1 MNKLIVKLPITLL
14 FFLGIAF
21 SLKSLR
27 EPDLWW
33 QIRTG
38 EWILENGQIP
48 KQDVFSYTF
57 SGTEWVNVKWGSE
70 VLYALLTKATGPE
83 CVFIIQALAAC
94 LLVFFLL
101 RLGNSFH
108 SKFEDLAWPVALST
122 LLVVVSS
129 EYRMNGRPEMFSH
142 LFMVIFLWFLLSH
155 RKSPSY
161 KIFWLIPLQILWAN
175 MHEAFG
181 IGIVLVAIFFVG
193 DWVEY
198 LLSQR
203 GVIKTELKLP
213 KELSALLVGVVAAV
227 IINPNG
233 VTLLTKPLN
242 ILGQVY
248 ENKYTTELFD
258 FTTPDYW
265 QWNVYLAVALLVITK
280 VGWYLFF
287 LKAPKG
293 KRFTTVWQHTG
304 ISYLLAAAAFFY
316 LASTAYR
323 NVIFFVLVLSPA
335 LAFAIKELAGRF
347 AWLQKKPQGVTI
359 ALSAVILTVYIAV
372 VSNKYYEATNSRDR
386 FGMEVLSTYN
396 PTGAANFIK
405 ANNIKGK
412 CFSDYLTSSCLLWK
426 LQPEFKTFIDLRDLD
441 VFPAPF
447 FSTFAEAVTFPES
460 FKRLDSAYNFS
471 YVVLYR
477 PQFASLHRYLYNDST
492 YHLAFVDA
500 VAALYV
506 KQSDSKAE
514 VNFTSSTKIPT
525 STLAKAVNHIFN
537 PLYRGYDYAETNYDY
552 LAASYYN
559 TIGETAKAE
568 VAALKAA
575 TGKTEAYKGK
585 EMLGEIYYNKALATT
600 NADEKSQLLY
610 NAASYY
616 QQSIKEEPSFS
627 SAHLGLGAIYFQQ
640 QNYQMA
646 LTNFENAIKAD
657 KTNLNAYIFAAEC
670 CKYYINF
677 NNTESKGYTE
687 QAISYY
693 KKADS
698 LNPDNPNIMLNMGF
712 LYFRINDCKNSSKYL
727 KRVVDYEGLNPSEK
741 QQAKDCLQKCGS

>member
-1 MNKLIVKLPITLL
+1 MFLL
-14 FFLGIAF
+14 AIAF

-48 KQDVFSYTF
+48 KQDIFSYTF
-57 SGTEWVNVKWGSE
+57 SGAEWVNVKWGSE
-70 VLYALLTKATGPE
+70 VLYALLTKAAGPE
-83 CVFIIQALAAC
+83 CVFLLQALVAC
-94 LLVFFLL
+94 LLVFTLL
-101 RLGNSFH
+101 RL
-108 SKFEDLAWPVALST
+108 SKAFSPAQETFSWPAVLAVLFT
-122 LLVVVSS
+122 LIAS
-129 EYRMNGRPEMFSH
+129 EYRINGRPEMFSH
-142 LFMVIFLWFLLSH
+142 LFTVVFLWLLLQH
-155 RKSPSY
+155 RKNPSF
-161 KIFWLIPLQILWAN
+161 KILWLIPLQIVWAN

-193 DWVEY
+193 DWIEY
-198 LLSQR
+198 LLNKR
-203 GVIKTELKLP
+203 GILKSTIQLP
-213 KELSALLVGVVAAV
+213 KELSVLLIGVIVAV
-227 IINPNG
+227 IVNPNG

-265 QWNVYLAVALLVITK
+265 QWNIYLAIALLVITK

-287 LKAPKG
+287 LKAPKS
-293 KRFTTVWQHTG
+293 KRYSTVLQHTG
-304 ISYLLAAAAFFY
+304 ISYLLAALAFFY

-323 NVIFFVLVLSPA
+323 NVIFFVLLLLPA
-335 LAFAIKELAGRF
+335 LAFAVKELSNKAK
-347 AWLQKKPQGVTI
+347 WLQKHTLQVTAGV
-359 ALSAVILTVYIAV
+359 SVFILVLYVLV
-372 VSNKYYEATNSRDR
+372 VSNKYYELTNSRDR
-386 FGMEVLSTYN
+386 FGLEVLSTYN

-426 LQPEFKTFIDLRDLD
+426 LQPEFNTFIDLRDLD

-477 PQFASLHRYLYNDST
+477 PQFAALHRYLYTDST
-492 YHLAFVDA
+492 YSLAFVDP
-500 VAALYV
+500 VAAVYV
-506 KQSDSKAE
+506 KHAPAKDVA
-514 VNFTSSTKIPT
+514 FTTASPVAVSG
-525 STLAKAVNHIFN
+525 LANVVNHIFN
-537 PLYRGYDYAETNYDY
+537 PLYKPYNYAETNYDY
-552 LAASYYN
+552 LAASYYS

-568 VAALKAA
+568 ANAQKAA

-600 NADEKSQLLY
+600 NADEKAQLLY

-616 QQSIKEEPSFS
+616 QQSINEEPTFS
-627 SAHLGLGAIYFQQ
+627 PAHLGLGAVYFQQ

-646 LTNFENAIKAD
+646 LANFENAIKAD

-677 NNTESKGYTE
+677 NNAESKTYIE
-687 QAISYY
+687 RAIAYY
-693 KKADS
+693 KKADA

-712 LYFRINDCKNSSKYL
+712 LYFRINDCKNATGYLSK
-727 KRVVDYEGLNPSEK
+727 VVNYEGLNPTEK

>member
-1 MNKLIVKLPITLL
+1 MNKLLSKLPAKLL
-14 FFLGIAF
+14 FLLAIAF

-57 SGTEWVNVKWGSE
+57 SGAEWVNVKWGSE
-70 VLYALLTKATGPE
+70 VLYALLTKAAGPE
-83 CVFIIQALAAC
+83 CVFLLQALVAC
-94 LLVFFLL
+94 LLVLTLL
-101 RLGNSFH
+101 RL
-108 SKFEDLAWPVALST
+108 SKAFSPAQETSSWPAVVSVLLT
-122 LLVVVSS
+122 LLAS
-129 EYRMNGRPEMFSH
+129 EYRINGRPEMFSH
-142 LFMVIFLWFLLSH
+142 LFTVVFLWLLLQH
-155 RKSPSY
+155 RKNPSF
-161 KIFWLIPLQILWAN
+161 KILWLIPLQILWAN

-203 GVIKTELKLP
+203 GIIKTELKLP

-233 VTLLTKPLN
+233 ITLLTKPLN

-265 QWNVYLAVALLVITK
+265 QWNVYLAIALLVITK

-293 KRFTTVWQHTG
+293 KRLTTVLQHTG
-304 ISYLLAAAAFFY
+304 ISYLLAASAFFY

-323 NVIFFVLVLSPA
+323 NVIFFALVLLPA
-335 LAFAIKELAGRF
+335 LAFAVKELSGKAK
-347 AWLQKKPQGVTI
+347 WLQKHTLQVTAGVSVFLV
-359 ALSAVILTVYIAV
+359 ALYVLV
-372 VSNKYYEATNSRDR
+372 VSNKYYELTNSRDR
-386 FGMEVLSTYN
+386 FGLEVLSTYN

-477 PQFASLHRYLYNDST
+477 PQFATLHRYLYTDST
-492 YHLAFVDA
+492 YSLAFVDP
-500 VAALYV
+500 VAAVYV
-506 KQSDSKAE
+506 KHTPAKDVA
-514 VNFTSSTKIPT
+514 FTIASPVAASG
-525 STLAKAVNHIFN
+525 LANVVNHIFN
-537 PLYRGYDYAETNYDY
+537 PLYKPYNYAETNYDY
-552 LAASYYN
+552 LAASYYS

-568 VAALKAA
+568 AKAQKAA

-600 NADEKSQLLY
+600 NTDEKVQLLY

-616 QQSIKEEPSFS
+616 QQSINEEPSFS
-627 SAHLGLGAIYFQQ
+627 PAHLGLGAVYFQQ

-646 LTNFENAIKAD
+646 LANFENAIKAD

-677 NNTESKGYTE
+677 NNAESKEYTKR
-687 QAISYY
+687 AIAYY
-693 KKADS
+693 KEADA

-712 LYFRINDCKNSSKYL
+712 LYFRINDCKNATGYLSK
-727 KRVVDYEGLNPSEK
+727 VVNYEGLNPTEK